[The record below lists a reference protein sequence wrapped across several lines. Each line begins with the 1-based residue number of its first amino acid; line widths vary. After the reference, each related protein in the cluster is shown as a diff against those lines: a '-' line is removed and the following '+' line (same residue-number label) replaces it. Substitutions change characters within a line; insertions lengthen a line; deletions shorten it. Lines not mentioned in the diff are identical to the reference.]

1 MCCVDDDECQSG
13 VGVCGNGTCS
23 NLIGGFECSCTDGFA
38 PGPMQVCFI
47 YFSCHLSVVK
57 TVGYVYTLPFL
68 NQAAIWYSRF
78 GNDCNQL
85 FWKSLNNKVLIR
97 IWQKRQL

>member
-1 MCCVDDDECQSG
+1 MCFVDDDECQSG

-47 YFSCHLSVVK
+47 YFFCHFNIFVSSKNFICIPLFESQEQYGIVASGMIV
-57 TVGYVYTLPFL
+57 
-68 NQAAIWYSRF
+68 ISYSGRALIIRF
-78 GNDCNQL
+78 
-85 FWKSLNNKVLIR
+85 
-97 IWQKRQL
+97 